1 MPNDARLGDYR
12 PYFAGRVGWI
22 EVRPDE
28 RGEGRPGFAG
38 SSEVQGGSDIYEI
51 LRQDPTSFV
60 DTQKYLRA
68 RLVDFLVGDWDRH
81 SDNWRWARF
90 EENGRSRWEPIPRDR
105 DWAFTRSD
113 GMASTVSP
121 LFFARCVGFSEEMP
135 PMDRLAASG
144 YRIDHRILAGVPRAA
159 FEAEA
164 RWVQSSLSDS
174 TLAAALSILPP
185 EYRRIEGDRLMR
197 ELQARRGYLV
207 DMATAFHDLLAQT
220 IHIHGYDD
228 VADTV
233 RLEQVDDTHLRVRA
247 WTEGRE
253 ATPYFDQTLDTAL
266 TKELR
271 LYLDPNADTVE
282 QPDTVPIQI
291 TRVSPDEPDDEARDY

>member
-1 MPNDARLGDYR
+1 MQTVGMRLTGRNGVTYQFRNVVKIATRALDGEVQKATLGQVLNDQLAAQFPLGAMIVAELLQAVDVLVAVPRPVIMPNDARLGDYR

-121 LFFARCVGFSEEMP
+121 LFFSRYVGFSEEMP

-144 YRIDHRILAGVPRAA
+144 GPPGSQDGG
-159 FEAEA
+159 
-164 RWVQSSLSDS
+164 
-174 TLAAALSILPP
+174 AL
-185 EYRRIEGDRLMR
+185 R
-197 ELQARRGYLV
+197 
-207 DMATAFHDLLAQT
+207 T
-220 IHIHGYDD
+220 
-228 VADTV
+228 
-233 RLEQVDDTHLRVRA
+233 
-247 WTEGRE
+247 
-253 ATPYFDQTLDTAL
+253 
-266 TKELR
+266 
-271 LYLDPNADTVE
+271 
-282 QPDTVPIQI
+282 
-291 TRVSPDEPDDEARDY
+291 